1 MLTTAE
7 KAFEGARDTSEGVCA
22 GTGVEA
28 PEPPLL
34 SVSAG
39 LPAHC
44 QDGPLCLSPF
54 VCLQLPQ
61 VDS

>member
-7 KAFEGARDTSEGVCA
+7 KAFEGAFDVSEGVCA

-28 PEPPLL
+28 SEPLVL
-34 SVSAG
+34 SASTI
-39 LPAHC
+39 LPVYC
-44 QDGPLCLSPF
+44 QDGLLWLSPF

-61 VDS
+61 TDS

>member
-7 KAFEGARDTSEGVCA
+7 KAFEGACDTSQGVCA

-28 PEPPLL
+28 SEPPLL
-34 SVSAG
+34 SVSAM
-39 LPAHC
+39 LPVHC

-61 VDS
+61 ADS